1 MASHLHT
8 RSPVAKF
15 VQNSCNYLAAE
26 ELLMSNHK
34 EKKKKPSKRSHGC
47 GAKLHK
53 LITGLTLN
61 YTILELNTAQKNLY
75 YNKDGHQDKYA
86 TTELVM
92 KIAFRLGCRSK

>member
-15 VQNSCNYLAAE
+15 VQNRCNYLAAE

-34 EKKKKPSKRSHGC
+34 EKKKKTFKTEP
-47 GAKLHK
+47 LHK

-61 YTILELNTAQKNLY
+61 YMTLELNTAQKNLY
-75 YNKDGHQDKYA
+75 YNKDGQQDKYA